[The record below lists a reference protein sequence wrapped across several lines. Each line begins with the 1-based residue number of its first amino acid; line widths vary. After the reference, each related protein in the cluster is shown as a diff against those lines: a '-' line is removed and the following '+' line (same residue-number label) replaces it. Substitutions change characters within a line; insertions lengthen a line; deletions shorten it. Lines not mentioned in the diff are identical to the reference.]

1 MNAGTRSTRA
11 SASAVHVTRAGAVPS
26 LTIAANGQPGPC
38 APETLSVVP
47 SNASARALAIVLRR
61 CSNGAAGETGPPTL
75 TPRLFT
81 ICVSNGLVSIAT
93 RKPHSGQR
101 KTAVSEPSAGPSV
114 EWSFIGA
121 SQSRQRNFTA
131 RDSSRTTRSE
141 EHTSE
146 LQSRLHLV
154 CRLLLEKKKKK
165 NTRRI
170 LNCDSMNT
178 TYDARG

>member
-11 SASAVHVTRAGAVPS
+11 SASAVHVTRAGAAPS

-38 APETLSVVP
+38 AAGALSVVP
-47 SNASARALAIVLRR
+47 SNASARGLAIVLRR
-61 CSNGAAGETGPPTL
+61 CSNGVAGETGPPTL

-131 RDSSRTTRSE
+131 RDSSRTTPRL
-141 EHTSE
+141 E
-146 LQSRLHLV
+146 LPSTQGPAEGPL
-154 CRLLLEKKKKK
+154 
-165 NTRRI
+165 
-170 LNCDSMNT
+170 
-178 TYDARG
+178 APG